1 MNEEVQT
8 SITSGWPLVALG
20 LSLLAGYLAHVVG
33 RRAHVPR
40 VTLLL
45 LLGVVVGPHGL
56 HLVPDA
62 ISDWFP
68 VAAQLALSVVGFML
82 GERFL
87 GKTLRQTGKVVL
99 AVSIAE
105 SVGAVV
111 VVLVGLLIMGT
122 PPIAALLLA
131 GIAAATAPAASMDVI
146 REVQSKGP
154 LTDTVLSVVAI
165 DDAYAIILFSLL
177 LVIAQTISGDGFA
190 WSFLLAG
197 AWELLGAV
205 VLGVAIG
212 APMSWVTGR
221 VRPGELTLLEALG
234 FVLLCGGLASLIGVS
249 YLLACMVL
257 GAVVANRARHHT
269 RPFHAIEGVSQP
281 FLVLFFLLAGFE
293 LDPSMF
299 ALVGVTGAG
308 YVVFRSIGKVIGSY
322 AGARFARAPSDLAK
336 HVGWC
341 LLPQAG
347 VALGLGLLAAERFP
361 EFGGAILSLLVGTTF
376 VFEVLGPIATRVS
389 LKRAGETPRA

>member
-1 MNEEVQT
+1 MTEEVT
-8 SITSGWPLVALG
+8 TGITSGWPLVAIG
-20 LSLLAGYLAHVVG
+20 MALLAGYVAHVIG

-56 HLVPDA
+56 DLVPEA

-87 GKTLRQTGKVVL
+87 GRRLHETGKLVL
-99 AVSIAE
+99 VVSIAE
-105 SVGAVV
+105 SIGAVV
-111 VVLVGLLIMGT
+111 AVLVGLLALGT
-122 PPIAALLLA
+122 PPVAAILLA
-131 GIAAATAPAASMDVI
+131 GIAAASAPAATMDVI
-146 REVQSKGP
+146 REVRAKGR
-154 LTDTVLSVVAI
+154 LTDTVLAVVAI

-177 LVIAQTISGDGFA
+177 LAVAQAVSGDGFT
-190 WSFLLAG
+190 WLILLTG
-197 AWELLGAV
+197 AWELAGAAL
-205 VLGVAIG
+205 LGVAV
-212 APMSWVTGR
+212 AVPMSWVTGR

-234 FVLLCGGLASLIGVS
+234 FVFLCGGLASLLGLS
-249 YLLACMVL
+249 YLFACMVL
-257 GAVVANRARHHT
+257 GAAVANLARHHT

-281 FLVLFFLLAGFE
+281 FLVMFFLLAGFQFD
-293 LDPSMF
+293 LSTF
-299 ALVGVTGAG
+299 AAIGLTGTG
-308 YVVFRSIGKVIGSY
+308 YVIFRSVGKIVGAY
-322 AGARFARAPSDLAK
+322 AGAKLAGAPPNVSK

-361 EFGGAILSLLVGTTF
+361 ELGGAILSLLVGTTF
-376 VFEVLGPIATRVS
+376 LFEVAGPIAARVS
-389 LKRAGETPRA
+389 LKRAGETPTR

>member
-1 MNEEVQT
+1 
-8 SITSGWPLVALG
+8 
-20 LSLLAGYLAHVVG
+20 
-33 RRAHVPR
+33 

-111 VVLVGLLIMGT
+111 VVLVGLLVMGT
-122 PPIAALLLA
+122 PPIAAILLA
-131 GIAAATAPAASMDVI
+131 GIAAASAPAASMDVI
-146 REVQSKGP
+146 REVHSKGR
-154 LTDTVLSVVAI
+154 LTDTVLAVVAI

-190 WSFLLAG
+190 SSFLLAG

-299 ALVGVTGAG
+299 ASVGATAAG
-308 YVVFRSIGKVIGSY
+308 YVVFRSIGKVIGAY
-322 AGARFARAPSDLAK
+322 AGARFARAPRDLAK

>member
-62 ISDWFP
+62 VSDWFP

>member
-1 MNEEVQT
+1 
-8 SITSGWPLVALG
+8 
-20 LSLLAGYLAHVVG
+20 
-33 RRAHVPR
+33 
-40 VTLLL
+40 
-45 LLGVVVGPHGL
+45 
-56 HLVPDA
+56 
-62 ISDWFP
+62 
-68 VAAQLALSVVGFML
+68 
-82 GERFL
+82 
-87 GKTLRQTGKVVL
+87 
-99 AVSIAE
+99 
-105 SVGAVV
+105 
-111 VVLVGLLIMGT
+111 
-122 PPIAALLLA
+122 
-131 GIAAATAPAASMDVI
+131 
-146 REVQSKGP
+146 EVQSKGP

>member
-1 MNEEVQT
+1 
-8 SITSGWPLVALG
+8 
-20 LSLLAGYLAHVVG
+20 
-33 RRAHVPR
+33 
-40 VTLLL
+40 
-45 LLGVVVGPHGL
+45 
-56 HLVPDA
+56 
-62 ISDWFP
+62 
-68 VAAQLALSVVGFML
+68 ML

-87 GKTLRQTGKVVL
+87 GKKLRQAGNLVL
-99 AVSIAE
+99 AISIAE
-105 SVGAVV
+105 SLGAVV
-111 VVLVGLLIMGT
+111 VVLVGLLVMGT
-122 PPIAALLLA
+122 SPITAILLA
-131 GIAAATAPAASMDVI
+131 GIAAASAPAATMDVV
-146 REVQSKGP
+146 REVHSKGR
-154 LTDTVLSVVAI
+154 LTDTLLGVVAI

-177 LVIAQTISGDGFA
+177 LVVAQAISGDGFA
-190 WSFLLAG
+190 WSILLTG

-205 VLGVAIG
+205 VLGIAIG

-234 FVLLCGGLASLIGVS
+234 FVLLCGGVASLIGVS

-281 FLVLFFLLAGFE
+281 FLVVFFLLAGFQ

-299 ALVGVTGAG
+299 ALVGLAGAG
-308 YVVFRSIGKVIGSY
+308 YVIFRSIGKIFGAYV
-322 AGARFARAPSDLAK
+322 GARFARAPDDLAK
-336 HVGWC
+336 RIGWC

-376 VFEVLGPIATRVS
+376 VFEVLGPVAARVS
-389 LKRAGETPRA
+389 LKRAGETPTS

>member
-1 MNEEVQT
+1 MNEEVRT
-8 SITSGWPLVALG
+8 GIASGWPLVALG
-20 LSLLAGYLAHVVG
+20 LCLLAGYVAHVIG

-45 LLGVVVGPHGL
+45 LLGAAVGPQGL

-62 ISDWFP
+62 ISEWFP
-68 VAAQLALSVVGFML
+68 VATQLALSVVGFML

-87 GKTLRQTGKVVL
+87 GKELGQTGRVVL

-105 SVGAVV
+105 SIAAVV
-111 VVLVGLLIMGT
+111 LVLVGLLVIGT
-122 PPIAALLLA
+122 PPVAAILLA
-131 GIAAATAPAASMDVI
+131 GIAAATAPAATMDVI
-146 REVQSKGP
+146 REIGSKGRV
-154 LTDTVLSVVAI
+154 TDTVLAVVAI

-177 LVIAQTISGDGFA
+177 LVVAQAVSGDGLA
-190 WSFLLAG
+190 WSILLTG
-197 AWELLGAV
+197 AWELLGAA
-205 VLGVAIG
+205 VLGIAI
-212 APMSWVTGR
+212 AIPMSWVTGR

-281 FLVLFFLLAGFE
+281 FLVVFFLLAGFQF
-293 LDPSMF
+293 DPSSF
-299 ALVGVTGAG
+299 ALVGLTGAG
-308 YVVFRSIGKVIGSY
+308 YVILRSAGKIIGAYV
-322 AGARFARAPSDLAK
+322 GARFARAPANVAK

-347 VALGLGLLAAERFP
+347 VALGLGLLAAERSP
-361 EFGGAILSLLVGTTF
+361 EFGGAILSLLIGTTF
-376 VFEVLGPIATRVS
+376 VFELLGPVATRVS
-389 LKRAGETPRA
+389 LKRAGETSTV

>member
-1 MNEEVQT
+1 MDEEVT
-8 SITSGWPLVALG
+8 TGITSGWPLVALG
-20 LSLLAGYLAHVVG
+20 LALLAGYVTHVIG

-62 ISDWFP
+62 ISAWFP

-82 GERFL
+82 GERFF
-87 GKTLRQTGKVVL
+87 GKELRQTGKLVL
-99 AVSIAE
+99 AISIAE
-105 SVGAVV
+105 SLGAVV
-111 VVLVGLLIMGT
+111 VVLAGLLVMGT
-122 PPIAALLLA
+122 SPITAIMLA
-131 GIAAATAPAASMDVI
+131 GIAAASAPAATMDVV
-146 REVQSKGP
+146 REVHSKGR
-154 LTDTVLSVVAI
+154 LTDTLLSVVAI

-177 LVIAQTISGDGFA
+177 LVVAQATSGDGFA
-190 WSFLLAG
+190 WSILLTG

-205 VLGVAIG
+205 VLGIAIG

-234 FVLLCGGLASLIGVS
+234 FVLLCGGVASLIGVS

-281 FLVLFFLLAGFE
+281 FLVVFFLLAGFQ

-299 ALVGVTGAG
+299 ALVGLTGAG
-308 YVVFRSIGKVIGSY
+308 YVIFRSIGKIFGAYV
-322 AGARFARAPSDLAK
+322 GARFARAPDDLAK
-336 HVGWC
+336 RIGWC

-361 EFGGAILSLLVGTTF
+361 EFGSAILSLLVGTTF
-376 VFEVLGPIATRVS
+376 VFEVLGPVAARVS
-389 LKRAGETPRA
+389 LKRAGETPTS